1 MTFCS
6 RSRPHQRQ
14 LPRWSNL
21 ACENSAGG
29 PLQAQ
34 SIQIEPFD
42 YFHIQSFHQN
52 FMQIM
57 LYSRTEKSVE
67 KMVVI
72 QVQIETAKESLSV
85 VAF

>member
-1 MTFCS
+1 
-6 RSRPHQRQ
+6 
-14 LPRWSNL
+14 
-21 ACENSAGG
+21 
-29 PLQAQ
+29 
-34 SIQIEPFD
+34 
-42 YFHIQSFHQN
+42 
-52 FMQIM
+52 M